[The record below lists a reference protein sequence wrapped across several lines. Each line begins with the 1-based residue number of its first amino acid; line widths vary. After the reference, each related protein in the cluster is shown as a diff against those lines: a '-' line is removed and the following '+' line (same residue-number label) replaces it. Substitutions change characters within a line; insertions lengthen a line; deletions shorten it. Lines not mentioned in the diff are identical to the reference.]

1 MCSSG
6 VLSSGVVVVVPGD
19 FWRRALACRRR
30 SPLLHSH
37 TGEVL
42 LLLLLLLLLVPRL
55 RAVHL
60 HFDAEVVLAV
70 VSAVAR
76 PLAVPSVGLQYS

>member
-1 MCSSG
+1 MVG
-6 VLSSGVVVVVPGD
+6 VAVVVVHGD
-19 FWRRALACRRR
+19 CRRRALECRRR

-37 TGEVL
+37 TGEA
-42 LLLLLLLLLVPRL
+42 LLLLLLLLVPRL

-76 PLAVPSVGLQYS
+76 LMAVPSVGLQYS